1 MAKYKIGTDLY
12 DLPEE
17 KVESFLSK
25 YPDAVEVTEEIQ
37 TDPEGKTSD
46 VATVDAAVTSGP
58 DTASESTESDSVD
71 TSGEL
76 RLFDN
81 YKDAIKLTAEEQAII
96 DNPIDF
102 TPSGVNRELQPYNP
116 DTGENLIKTI
126 FDERFQDPTTG
137 EFVEEADLIY
147 RPDVNEAGEPLP
159 AFQPYSAE
167 LSDAKKYLVK
177 QGVKDPTNQQVQ
189 DIAEK
194 NIKAKFKY
202 QKIKSKSDDY
212 LNSISDDERKKLI
225 PYQVNEFIN
234 LDEKYKGLNN
244 NYISIYNKYKDSP
257 NAFNLKNISS
267 KFENPDYNFDLK
279 GLKSVKDADVYLKRL
294 KDLGD
299 PENLPTQ
306 ASVDLYN
313 NLLGKY
319 KTAVE
324 SAETVVLNSGKEVP
338 KATFNLYKELAE
350 ENQEV
355 NQTLSM
361 IGDEIEN
368 LPTKLSDIETEL
380 GFLKQN
386 YSTFKKAGAN
396 VALQMG
402 KIPFQIAGGVS
413 RLITDANEI
422 ILNKTLGLSSQEIK
436 GVVTNNPLVPDLYAV
451 ADFAG
456 EVVDRGNELYQ
467 QNYKDDV
474 KFEEAFDDLSSF
486 GEFALQ
492 EIAGQAGTFSMMAS
506 GMIPGAVGLG
516 TSTYADQRQVL
527 ENEAEVLGTDEST
540 HHKAAVALG
549 YAAAEVGLGFLP
561 SMKIFK
567 RGFDAAE
574 QLGKRNLVQEGLK
587 NGIKKGITR
596 TFVYDPLI
604 ESSTEGGTQLVQ
616 NLIDQARGKNVGTFE
631 NVGHAAFVGG
641 MLGTTFSSIPAV
653 KGVVLANLS
662 DYNSYEGFRNNLSE
676 ITELN
681 EIAETLPD
689 KRTKEFKIIKDKI
702 SELNDA
708 NNDIL
713 IQTEQKVATNL
724 TAEGF
729 DLFSRATTEQEGLR
743 IKADEII
750 NSSDL
755 NRRQKETILKA
766 IKTDF
771 DFYQQARDN
780 FRKDYKVNI
789 DLLPTKERER
799 YIDMAKVELEKE
811 GKEFTNA
818 QLKQQAEKIWQVETF
833 DKNAE
838 QDVKANAAIR
848 KTGVD
853 ETYVMAETKS
863 EAIQSYTDALI
874 ARAADPNNSLTEEQA
889 KKVIADFT
897 RGVNAGTINGAN
909 YQTKNNKTG
918 KAVYDKVVV
927 RENAIANGKTSTG
940 IHETGHTLFTE
951 GLSSDPEAFD
961 GLADTVL
968 KHLEDTNQS
977 AYNRIRQRTQGKT
990 SDEVL
995 TEFLEEVSS
1004 GRLDL
1009 EAAQNKKLLGFLS
1022 IGIPQAIKNVTND
1035 KSNFNLRG
1043 EKDVVDFLTSLGT
1056 KLKEGSLTVEDVQAI
1071 QEGRP
1076 EAETVSEGRQALSE
1090 EASNKVQQIYEQ
1102 KGEAGAFD
1110 IIEQF
1115 KPITSRIAERRRE
1128 APGFDRQLLM
1138 DEIETGQRG
1147 IIDLIK
1153 EYKPESGVPLAAY
1166 INKFLP
1172 ARAIE
1177 ASKRVLGEEFTE
1189 DVTEARGVAAEEV
1202 VTETAVKPEVKAIDP
1217 FRIMPDVKETATAEV
1232 QKSITDKDVD
1242 VTTVTYKELKDV
1254 APYQTVADFFNIPVS
1269 RIRNPKDN
1277 LRKSDDVA
1285 NIQRWILKNEPTLK
1299 NLFTEA
1305 NRDVIEV
1312 TEGNRVIRQGGE
1324 PTAIPR
1330 NLLNKFYTKG
1340 DRVGN
1345 NFQWKL
1351 KPYDRTT
1358 FLEAVG
1364 IKDGKVDPNFTP
1376 RAAEAQTIKGILDMY
1391 TRNLGNVAARDI
1403 IETRKDV
1410 VPAEKARAKAE
1421 VAKGKPKL
1429 MLSETQKNAFIYTPT
1444 AESDFAKDAKGY
1456 IDIVKAAGYDPI
1468 IMRTAEGRKRFLDDA
1483 VSSGLVTKLPKEFW
1497 LSLTGTTKK
1506 LADGSRTY
1514 AGNFPFL
1521 NTPEAETWI
1530 KEQEAKGVVFPESS
1544 TAVKATFK
1552 KFGYKAAKNNL
1563 AVKLNDPDFIE
1574 EQNQS
1579 LEGLK
1584 EIWLVFEQEM
1594 KNNPEISIPLIAAA
1608 LSSTSAYQGTLMRR
1622 AAPVRFFEKGYR
1634 DNPFVE
1640 EHTLP
1645 ASILAKY
1652 LLAEGINGNIEK
1664 VWPNVE
1670 RNYQQGAL
1678 LETSDK
1684 KLKGRS
1690 DIDEKRFDYTSVT
1703 PEGWN
1708 MTDNIWARYFN
1719 PNVAGNGFGINP
1731 NNIITEAGL
1740 SIFDLYGVTP
1750 SGGRVSQT
1758 FNLKQQNA
1766 SKLNNNSVSKAGRL
1780 ALSESSSMPDVL
1792 NNMAKLDEDAKQAN
1806 KQFYSETDLNK
1817 QFNDILEVKT
1827 GIASEK
1833 RYKRVK
1839 AEVVGANKGRF
1850 QFFIPPSAEDF
1861 TGLLYSTLAK
1871 GKLGDAQMAWYK
1883 KNLLDPYGK
1892 AMNEL
1897 SSARI
1902 AMMNDYKA
1910 LKKELKL
1917 VPKDLRKKV
1926 PGEPFTQEQAVRVY
1940 IWQKQGMSVPGY

>member
-1 MAKYKIGTDLY
+1 MARSKEQKDQLKSLVDQLRSEGISTDEIQARV
-12 DLPEE
+12 DEQ
-17 KVESFLSK
+17 KAKF
-25 YPDAVEVTEEIQ
+25 DAEQTTTVEVTDEIQ
-37 TDPEGKTSD
+37 TDSTEGKTND
-46 VATVDAAVTSGP
+46 VATVDAVVTSEP
-58 DTASESTESDSVD
+58 DTASESTVSDSVD

-81 YKDAIKLTAEEQAII
+81 YKDAIKLTAEEQAVI

-102 TPSGVNRELQPYNP
+102 TPSGVTRELQPYNP

-137 EFVEEADLIY
+137 EFVEETDLIY
-147 RPDVNEAGEPLP
+147 RSDVNEAGEPSP
-159 AFQPYSAE
+159 VFQPYSTE

-212 LNSISDDERKKLI
+212 LNSIPDDERKKLI
-225 PYQVNEFIN
+225 PYQVDEFIN

-361 IGDEIEN
+361 IGDEIED

-422 ILNKTLGLSSQEIK
+422 ILNKTLGLSPQEIK

-474 KFEEAFDDLSSF
+474 KFEEAFDDLGSF

-653 KGVVLANLS
+653 KGIVLANLS

-713 IQTEQKVATNL
+713 IQTEQKIAANL

-729 DLFSRATTEQEGLR
+729 DLFSRATTEQEGIR
-743 IKADEII
+743 NQAETII
-750 NSSDL
+750 NSTEL
-755 NRRQKETILKA
+755 NSKDKKA
-766 IKTDF
+766 ILNTLHAEF

-789 DLLPTKERER
+789 DLLPTKQRER

-838 QDVKANAAIR
+838 QD
-848 KTGVD
+848 
-853 ETYVMAETKS
+853 
-863 EAIQSYTDALI
+863 
-874 ARAADPNNSLTEEQA
+874 
-889 KKVIADFT
+889 
-897 RGVNAGTINGAN
+897 
-909 YQTKNNKTG
+909 
-918 KAVYDKVVV
+918 
-927 RENAIANGKTSTG
+927 
-940 IHETGHTLFTE
+940 
-951 GLSSDPEAFD
+951 
-961 GLADTVL
+961 
-968 KHLEDTNQS
+968 
-977 AYNRIRQRTQGKT
+977 
-990 SDEVL
+990 
-995 TEFLEEVSS
+995 
-1004 GRLDL
+1004 
-1009 EAAQNKKLLGFLS
+1009 
-1022 IGIPQAIKNVTND
+1022 
-1035 KSNFNLRG
+1035 
-1043 EKDVVDFLTSLGT
+1043 
-1056 KLKEGSLTVEDVQAI
+1056 
-1071 QEGRP
+1071 
-1076 EAETVSEGRQALSE
+1076 
-1090 EASNKVQQIYEQ
+1090 
-1102 KGEAGAFD
+1102 
-1110 IIEQF
+1110 
-1115 KPITSRIAERRRE
+1115 ERR
-1128 APGFDRQLLM
+1128 F
-1138 DEIETGQRG
+1138 
-1147 IIDLIK
+1147 
-1153 EYKPESGVPLAAY
+1153 
-1166 INKFLP
+1166 
-1172 ARAIE
+1172 
-1177 ASKRVLGEEFTE
+1177 
-1189 DVTEARGVAAEEV
+1189 
-1202 VTETAVKPEVKAIDP
+1202 
-1217 FRIMPDVKETATAEV
+1217 
-1232 QKSITDKDVD
+1232 
-1242 VTTVTYKELKDV
+1242 
-1254 APYQTVADFFNIPVS
+1254 
-1269 RIRNPKDN
+1269 
-1277 LRKSDDVA
+1277 
-1285 NIQRWILKNEPTLK
+1285 
-1299 NLFTEA
+1299 
-1305 NRDVIEV
+1305 
-1312 TEGNRVIRQGGE
+1312 
-1324 PTAIPR
+1324 
-1330 NLLNKFYTKG
+1330 
-1340 DRVGN
+1340 
-1345 NFQWKL
+1345 
-1351 KPYDRTT
+1351 
-1358 FLEAVG
+1358 
-1364 IKDGKVDPNFTP
+1364 
-1376 RAAEAQTIKGILDMY
+1376 
-1391 TRNLGNVAARDI
+1391 
-1403 IETRKDV
+1403 
-1410 VPAEKARAKAE
+1410 
-1421 VAKGKPKL
+1421 
-1429 MLSETQKNAFIYTPT
+1429 
-1444 AESDFAKDAKGY
+1444 
-1456 IDIVKAAGYDPI
+1456 
-1468 IMRTAEGRKRFLDDA
+1468 
-1483 VSSGLVTKLPKEFW
+1483 
-1497 LSLTGTTKK
+1497 
-1506 LADGSRTY
+1506 
-1514 AGNFPFL
+1514 
-1521 NTPEAETWI
+1521 
-1530 KEQEAKGVVFPESS
+1530 
-1544 TAVKATFK
+1544 
-1552 KFGYKAAKNNL
+1552 
-1563 AVKLNDPDFIE
+1563 
-1574 EQNQS
+1574 
-1579 LEGLK
+1579 
-1584 EIWLVFEQEM
+1584 
-1594 KNNPEISIPLIAAA
+1594 
-1608 LSSTSAYQGTLMRR
+1608 
-1622 AAPVRFFEKGYR
+1622 
-1634 DNPFVE
+1634 
-1640 EHTLP
+1640 
-1645 ASILAKY
+1645 
-1652 LLAEGINGNIEK
+1652 
-1664 VWPNVE
+1664 
-1670 RNYQQGAL
+1670 
-1678 LETSDK
+1678 
-1684 KLKGRS
+1684 
-1690 DIDEKRFDYTSVT
+1690 
-1703 PEGWN
+1703 
-1708 MTDNIWARYFN
+1708 
-1719 PNVAGNGFGINP
+1719 
-1731 NNIITEAGL
+1731 
-1740 SIFDLYGVTP
+1740 
-1750 SGGRVSQT
+1750 
-1758 FNLKQQNA
+1758 
-1766 SKLNNNSVSKAGRL
+1766 
-1780 ALSESSSMPDVL
+1780 
-1792 NNMAKLDEDAKQAN
+1792 
-1806 KQFYSETDLNK
+1806 
-1817 QFNDILEVKT
+1817 
-1827 GIASEK
+1827 
-1833 RYKRVK
+1833 
-1839 AEVVGANKGRF
+1839 
-1850 QFFIPPSAEDF
+1850 
-1861 TGLLYSTLAK
+1861 
-1871 GKLGDAQMAWYK
+1871 
-1883 KNLLDPYGK
+1883 
-1892 AMNEL
+1892 
-1897 SSARI
+1897 
-1902 AMMNDYKA
+1902 
-1910 LKKELKL
+1910 
-1917 VPKDLRKKV
+1917 
-1926 PGEPFTQEQAVRVY
+1926 
-1940 IWQKQGMSVPGY
+1940 